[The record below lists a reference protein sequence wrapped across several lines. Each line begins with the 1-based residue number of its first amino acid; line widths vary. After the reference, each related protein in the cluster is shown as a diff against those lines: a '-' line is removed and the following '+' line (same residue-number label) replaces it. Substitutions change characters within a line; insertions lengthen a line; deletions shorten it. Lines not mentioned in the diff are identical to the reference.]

1 MGFKGLIQRAG
12 KMFKIDAVKAEISR
26 LTQALKGKTPPL
38 LYIHVCLQ
46 FLKNTAAYVAPD
58 KAACSLINCPPVM
71 LFCG

>member
-1 MGFKGLIQRAG
+1 MVFKGLIQRAG

-46 FLKNTAAYVAPD
+46 VLSTAAYVAPD